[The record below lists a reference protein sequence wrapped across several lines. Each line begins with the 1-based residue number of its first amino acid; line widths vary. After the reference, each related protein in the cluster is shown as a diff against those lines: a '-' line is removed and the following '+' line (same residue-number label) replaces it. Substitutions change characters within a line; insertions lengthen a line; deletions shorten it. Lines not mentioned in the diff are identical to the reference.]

1 MQKDIGFGQIQVYYG
16 DGKGKTTAALGQ
28 ALRAFGAGKKVA
40 LIYFD
45 KGGSHY
51 NERSVLDTLKIPY
64 YVFGRDRIDAEGK
77 FDFSVIDE
85 DIKMAVD
92 AMELLNNIQG
102 DFDLIV
108 LDEVLNAIK
117 LKMMD
122 VGVLEKYLTPRPGS
136 EQAQKPQ
143 NLEVILTGRGLPAEI
158 EAIADLI
165 TEMKLVKHYFY
176 KGVGSREGIEW

>member
-1 MQKDIGFGQIQVYYG
+1 MQKDIGFGQVQVYYG

-28 ALRAFGAGKKVA
+28 SLRAFGAGKKVA

-51 NERSVLDTLKIPY
+51 NERSVLDTLGIQY
-64 YVFGRDRIDAEGK
+64 FVFGRDRIDAAGK
-77 FDFSVIDE
+77 FDFSVIAE
-85 DIKMAVD
+85 DVQMATD
-92 AMELLNNIQG
+92 AMEQLKKIQG

-122 VGVLEKYLTPRPGS
+122 VNVLTEYLDT
-136 EQAQKPQ
+136 QKPQ
-143 NLEVILTGRGLPAEI
+143 NLEIILTGRGLPPEI
-158 EAIADLI
+158 EQRADLI

-176 KGVGSREGIEW
+176 KGIGSREGIEW

>member
-1 MQKDIGFGQIQVYYG
+1 MIKDIGFGQVQVYYG

-51 NERSVLDTLKIPY
+51 NERSVLNTLGIPY
-64 YVFGRDRIDAEGK
+64 FVFGRDRIDSAGK
-77 FDFSVIDE
+77 FDFSVTQMDTQ
-85 DIKMAVD
+85 MAAD
-92 AMELLNNIQG
+92 AMEQLKKI
-102 DFDLIV
+102 DKEFDLIV

-117 LKMMD
+117 LKMMN
-122 VGVLEKYLTPRPGS
+122 VGVLEKYLT
-136 EQAQKPQ
+136 QKPQ
-143 NLEVILTGRGLPAEI
+143 NLEVILTGRGLPPEI
-158 EAIADLI
+158 EQLADLI